1 MHYPFQLMVALGFVM
16 LSVTAWFWFRVLRRR
31 GMEPGRMLLMLI
43 AASSPLGFLAVEAGW
58 MVTEFGRQPWI
69 IYGVMRT
76 SEAVTPREGIGLLLL
91 VFVLVYVVLAASTA
105 FLLLGRRQRA
115 GLAATHA

>member
-31 GMEPGRMLLMLI
+31 GMEPGRI

-91 VFVLVYVVLAASTA
+91 VSVLVYVVLAASTA

-115 GLAATHA
+115 GQVATHA